1 MQLTLCYGLIHKRD
15 SKHRSVLFSIKVT
28 TLNSNFLMVYRSEN
42 ISFLYLHFIWL
53 YGSWNHHRILKKHP
67 FWKYDSWFSSEV
79 SKLASVRNKLIM
91 SLKYW
96 FMEAKN
102 VFRSCYGPKKW
113 PKYHLKTI
121 LTTFSERNEYYGTIL
136 VKINF
141 CHAWKCMISGVLC
154 SWMPIHKFH
163 TYSVQVLR
171 IKLTY
176 INWLKDHFHTYWWL
190 NQVKAVQF

>member
-1 MQLTLCYGLIHKRD
+1 MHLLPCKYTVHT
-15 SKHRSVLFSIKVT
+15 VWFSIKVK
-28 TLNSNFLMVYRSEN
+28 TLNLNFVMVYSSEN
-42 ISFLYLHFIWL
+42 SLFLYLHFS
-53 YGSWNHHRILKKHP
+53 SWNHKRILKNYP
-67 FWKYDSWFSSEV
+67 FWKCNSWFSSEV

-121 LTTFSERNEYYGTIL
+121 LTTLSERNKYHGAIL

-141 CHAWKCMISGVLC
+141 CHAWKCIISGVFHRSGFWYFWRKPVIKFSKWMFFQNSLVI
-154 SWMPIHKFH
+154 SWAI
-163 TYSVQVLR
+163 
-171 IKLTY
+171 
-176 INWLKDHFHTYWWL
+176 
-190 NQVKAVQF
+190 